1 MILKDLEKICF
12 ILIKIT
18 LADQLKIIDNKIE
31 ANQGQYYL
39 DSLAA
44 KISALKS
51 KNLLGK
57 YKYLTGEDLEYKP
70 SVVEKT
76 KFEYSPLGIVFTN
89 NTKSKTKKNKVDN
102 KKKTRQVFN
111 SQHKFVKFKNIDE
124 L

>member
-51 KNLLGK
+51 KSLLGK
-57 YKYLTGEDLEYKP
+57 YKY
-70 SVVEKT
+70 
-76 KFEYSPLGIVFTN
+76 
-89 NTKSKTKKNKVDN
+89 
-102 KKKTRQVFN
+102 
-111 SQHKFVKFKNIDE
+111 
-124 L
+124 